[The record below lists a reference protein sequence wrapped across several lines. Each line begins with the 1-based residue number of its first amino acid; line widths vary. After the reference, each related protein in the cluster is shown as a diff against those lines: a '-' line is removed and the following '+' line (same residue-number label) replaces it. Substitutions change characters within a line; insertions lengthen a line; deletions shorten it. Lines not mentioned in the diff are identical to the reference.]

1 MRSRRSRVALC
12 VALIAGFAVATT
24 GSASA
29 SGPAA
34 SIEKFCAK
42 ALDVAATSTTSSPLT
57 PELAA
62 DLERQY
68 KRLAKLAPK
77 KKLKKATR
85 TIAAYYGNIADG
97 EITPGDL
104 SDADQKKYN
113 DATAVFTEF
122 FVLECLAE
130 ETSD

>member
-1 MRSRRSRVALC
+1 MLRRSLRVAVC
-12 VALIAGFAVATT
+12 AALSAGLVATAL
-24 GSASA
+24 GRASA
-29 SGPAA
+29 SVPGA
-34 SIEKFCAK
+34 STKKFCAK
-42 ALDVAATSTTSSPLT
+42 ALEVAATSATSAPLT
-57 PELAA
+57 PELAE
-62 DLERQY
+62 DLQRQY

-97 EITPGDL
+97 EIVPGDL
-104 SDADQKKYN
+104 TDAAQKKYN

-130 ETSD
+130 ESSD

>member
-1 MRSRRSRVALC
+1 MRRMLVRTTVCAALSVGVVA
-12 VALIAGFAVATT
+12 
-24 GSASA
+24 GSVGPASA
-29 SGPAA
+29 SVHAA
-34 SIEKFCAK
+34 SVEKFCAK
-42 ALDVAATSTTSSPLT
+42 ALDIAATSATSSPVT
-57 PELAA
+57 VDLAA

-85 TIAAYYGNIADG
+85 AIAEYYAQIADG

-104 SDADQKKYN
+104 SDAQQKSYN

-122 FVLECLAE
+122 FVLQCLTE
-130 ETSD
+130 ETAD